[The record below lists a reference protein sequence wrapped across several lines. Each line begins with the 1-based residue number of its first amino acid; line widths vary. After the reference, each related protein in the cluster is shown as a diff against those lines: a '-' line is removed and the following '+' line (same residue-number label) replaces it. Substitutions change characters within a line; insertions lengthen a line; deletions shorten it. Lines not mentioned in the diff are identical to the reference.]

1 MDITSKPVLGG
12 LIRSPYIINTIRIVV
27 LYLFLSAIVFGLFYP
42 NTKGEFTTALFWGF
56 FWPFLIVILVPI
68 FGNWF
73 CSICPHGF
81 IGKYLTRFGLH
92 KRFPR
97 KARTAYIGLALL
109 LLCYWLA
116 TFTFPRLFFASPQL
130 TAGFFLFFTLLAF
143 ICFFVYEG
151 MSYCKYICPLGG
163 ALTVF
168 GKLGASRIST
178 DSQAC
183 GSCQSFECAKSC
195 SYHLSPFLFS
205 DRNNMSECT
214 LCLDCVYSCESVK
227 LEVNMPMQS
236 IVKEIK
242 KTSLSE
248 SWILIMLT
256 AVVGLGVQFQ
266 HGLNHTAFK
275 ESMPWNQLGLL
286 TTSYFPALNQSQW
299 SGLFAMI
306 LAVLLTIIATVLG
319 CLAAANR
326 LQLSFNSVLVKVS
339 YSYAP
344 LVLLAL
350 MSHSIPFFLTHSSE
364 MIANAAIN
372 AFNLP
377 WPPVEPLVSRAA
389 PWLQSFNYA
398 PFFAVGCCLFVL
410 YIRCGLLTDKISIR
424 LYCVM
429 TTAAPL
435 WVFLSTISFR
445 LYAH

>member
-1 MDITSKPVLGG
+1 MDITSKPVLGW
-12 LIRSPYIINTIRIVV
+12 LVRQPYILNMIRMIV
-27 LYLFLSAIVFGLFYP
+27 LYFFCAAIVFGLCYP

-56 FWPFLIVILVPI
+56 FWPFLIVMLIPVL
-68 FGNWF
+68 GNWF

-97 KARTAYIGLALL
+97 KVRTAYIGLVLL
-109 LLCYWLA
+109 LLCYWF
-116 TFTFPRLFFASPQL
+116 TIFTFPRLLSSSPQL
-130 TAGFFLFFTLLAF
+130 TAGFFLFFTLLSF
-143 ICFFVYEG
+143 ICFFVYGG

-163 ALTVF
+163 TLATF
-168 GKLGASRIST
+168 GKMGASRIST

-195 SYHLSPFLFS
+195 SYNLSPFLFS

-227 LEVNMPMQS
+227 LEVTIPMQG

-242 KTSLSE
+242 KTALSE

-266 HGLNHTAFK
+266 HGLNHTVFK

-286 TTSYFPALNQSQW
+286 TAPYFPVLNQSQW
-299 SGLFAMI
+299 SGFFAML
-306 LAVLLTIIATVLG
+306 LAVVLIIIVTVLG
-319 CLAAANR
+319 CITAANR
-326 LQLSFNSVLVKVS
+326 LQQSFNSVLVKVS

-344 LVLLAL
+344 LALLAL
-350 MSHSIPFFLTHSSE
+350 MSHSIPFFLTHSSGV
-364 MIANAAIN
+364 IANSAIK

-377 WPPVEPLVSRAA
+377 WPTVEPLATRGES
-389 PWLQSFNYA
+389 WLQIFTYT
-398 PFFAVGCCLFVL
+398 PFFAVVCCLVVL
-410 YIRCGLLTDKISIR
+410 YIRCGLLTDEISTR

-429 TTAAPL
+429 TTAAPI
-435 WVFLSTISFR
+435 WIFLIAVLFR
-445 LYAH
+445 LYSH